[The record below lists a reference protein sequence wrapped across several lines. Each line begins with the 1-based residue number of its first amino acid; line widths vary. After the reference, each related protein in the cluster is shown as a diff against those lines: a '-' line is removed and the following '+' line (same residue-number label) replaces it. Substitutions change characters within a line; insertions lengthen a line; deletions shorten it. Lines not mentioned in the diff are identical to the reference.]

1 MASAAPIVTSD
12 MTDEEFE
19 RKTLDVIA
27 REFGPGGL
35 VRFLMAFR
43 SGHGDYTTE
52 RHQWLD
58 SLTLEDIQRDMEAQ
72 GPTQQT

>member
-1 MASAAPIVTSD
+1 MAFAMPIVTTD

-19 RKTLDVIA
+19 RQTLHVIA

-43 SGHGDYTTE
+43 SGHGDYTAE
-52 RHQWLD
+52 RQQWVDKL
-58 SLTLEDIQRDMEAQ
+58 SKEEILAGIAES
-72 GPTQQT
+72 

>member
-1 MASAAPIVTSD
+1 MAAATPILTSE

-19 RKTLDVIA
+19 RQTLHVIA

-35 VRFLMAFR
+35 ARFLMAFR
-43 SGHGDYTTE
+43 SGHGDYTAE

-58 SLTLEDIQRDMEAQ
+58 SLTLEDIWRDMEAQ
-72 GPTQQT
+72 GLAQE